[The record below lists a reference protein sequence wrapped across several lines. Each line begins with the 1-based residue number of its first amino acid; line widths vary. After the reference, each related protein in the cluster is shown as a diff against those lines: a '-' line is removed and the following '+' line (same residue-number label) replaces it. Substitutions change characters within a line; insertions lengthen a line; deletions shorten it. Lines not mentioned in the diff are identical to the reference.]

1 MDKQGATMNR
11 AMKGL
16 TQEHRSKLSKAIAY
30 LRERKIYILE
40 FPFRPTNAAST
51 DVAQT
56 IARYRTQIEK
66 RQLLRGV
73 K

>member
-1 MDKQGATMNR
+1 MDEQTKDPL
-11 AMKGL
+11 KGL
-16 TQEHRSKLSKAIAY
+16 TTQHRAKLTKAIAY
-30 LRERKIYILE
+30 LRERKIYLLE

-56 IARYRTQIEK
+56 IARYRAQVEK
-66 RQLLRGV
+66 KALIRGV

>member
-1 MDKQGATMNR
+1 MSKAL
-11 AMKGL
+11 KGL
-16 TQEHRSKLSKAIAY
+16 TTEHRAKLAKALAY

-40 FPFRPTNAAST
+40 FSFHPTNAAST

-56 IARYRTQIEK
+56 IARYRAQTGEK
-66 RQLLRGV
+66 RTLIRGV

>member
-1 MDKQGATMNR
+1 MSKAL
-11 AMKGL
+11 KGL
-16 TQEHRSKLSKAIAY
+16 TQEHKAKLAKSIAY

-40 FPFRPTNAAST
+40 FPFHPTNAAST

-56 IARYRTQIEK
+56 IARYRAQVEK
-66 RQLLRGV
+66 KALIRGV

>member
-1 MDKQGATMNR
+1 MSKAL
-11 AMKGL
+11 KGL
-16 TQEHRSKLSKAIAY
+16 TQEHKAKLAKAIAY

-66 RQLLRGV
+66 KQLLRGV